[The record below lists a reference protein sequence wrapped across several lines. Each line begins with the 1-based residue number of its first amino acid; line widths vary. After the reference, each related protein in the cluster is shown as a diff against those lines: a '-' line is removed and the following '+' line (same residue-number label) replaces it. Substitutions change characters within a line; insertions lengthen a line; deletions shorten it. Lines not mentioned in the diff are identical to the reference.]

1 MKNLSLGLLLVLIL
15 VGISQQT
22 LFAQGVL
29 LANGTLTSS
38 SAGQNKDL
46 SGLDYKLE
54 NDVDADLLG
63 GLGSGLTYV
72 SGDTFLAIP
81 DRGPNAVS
89 YNAAVDETA
98 SFIARFQT
106 VKMSLVPNG
115 GSGLP
120 FLLSP
125 QLSATTLLFSP
136 SPLVYG
142 SGMGLG
148 LGSGVPPLNRP
159 SRHYFT
165 GRSDNFDADK
175 NSGDPRDARFDP
187 ESIRVSNNGLFVFI
201 SDEYGPYVYQFNRFS
216 GQRVR
221 TFQLPASFYVSNLK
235 PIGNDEISDNL
246 TGRTANKGMEG
257 LAITPDGKTLV
268 GIMQAAF
275 IEDALVGGATG
286 KLLRIVTIDIESGE
300 VTHQFAYKLTTGS
313 GVSEITSLN
322 DHEFLVDERDGKGLG
337 DGSKAAVKQI
347 FKIDLNGAFDVSE
360 LNGTDAVAHAV
371 SKTLVLD
378 VVKVL
383 KANGWADT
391 QIPAKLEG
399 ITFGPDVAYN
409 GNTLHTLW
417 VANDNDFLQDFSGT
431 NTNPNMYFVF
441 GLTDVELGSPYVP
454 QNVHSPFDK

>member
-1 MKNLSLGLLLVLIL
+1 MKSLFLRLFLGLTL
-15 VGISQQT
+15 VGFSQQA

-29 LANGTLTSS
+29 LANGTLTGS

-46 SGLDYKLE
+46 SGLDYSLE
-54 NDVDADLLG
+54 NGANADLLG

-72 SGDTFLAIP
+72 TGDTFLAVP

-89 YNAAVDETA
+89 YNAAVDDTS
-98 SFIARFQT
+98 SFIARVQT
-106 VKMSLVPNG
+106 VKMNLVANSG
-115 GSGLP
+115 AGLP
-120 FLLSP
+120 FILTP
-125 QLSATTLLFSP
+125 QLAATTLLSSP

-142 SGMGLG
+142 SGLGLG
-148 LGSGVPPLNRP
+148 LGSGEPSLNKP

-165 GRSDNFDADK
+165 GRSDNYDAAT

-201 SDEYGPYVYQFNRFS
+201 SDEYGPYIYQFNRFS
-216 GQRVR
+216 GQRIR
-221 TFQLPASFYVSNLK
+221 SLRLPQSFFVANPKPTGNEEVSA
-235 PIGNDEISDNL
+235 NL
-246 TGRTANKGMEG
+246 TGRTPNKGMEG

-268 GIMQAAF
+268 GIIQAAF
-275 IEDALVGGATG
+275 LEDAAVGGATG
-286 KLLRIVTIDIESGE
+286 KLLRIATIDIESGE
-300 VTHQFAYKLTTGS
+300 TTHQYAYRLTTGS
-313 GVSEITSLN
+313 GVSEITALN

-347 FKIDLNGAFDVSE
+347 FKVDLAGAFDVTG
-360 LNGTDAVAHAV
+360 LNGTDAVSHAV

-383 KANGWADT
+383 KASGFADT

-399 ITFGPDVAYN
+399 VTFGPDVTYK
-409 GNTLHTLW
+409 GSTLHTLW
-417 VANDNDFLQDFSGT
+417 VANDNDFLQDFSGP
-431 NTNPNMYFVF
+431 NTNPNQYFVF
-441 GLTDVELGSPYVP
+441 GLTDAELGSAYVP